1 VVINILTEGS
11 AVALLFYN
19 LHQFKDST
27 LVFVSCDNEPENNDT
42 NDNESSENTDNNDNN
57 GSGDSGDN
65 NGDNSGDNGG
75 EPGEPD
81 VGIDPDDLFR
91 VYSDTLYLEYDV
103 KTLPSEIVIPSTIDG
118 QSFTKIYNEL
128 FKDKDTIVSVTI
140 SDSVTSIGN
149 KCFAGCTSLKSISAK
164 GVTSIGTS
172 AFEGCSALESVSFD
186 SLTQISMKAFKDC
199 TSLESTSFPKVILVA
214 ESAFSGCTSLVSIK
228 FPEITSFSGQYA
240 FSGCKKLYS
249 IYISSEVHSNPGYA
263 CSMQNGSETFKNCTS
278 LKKIY
283 VPSDSVDNFKNATSS
298 WGAYADL
305 IFQLPTT

>member
-1 VVINILTEGS
+1 MPQKAGYSFNRGETMKRIVYLLLIMIL
-11 AVALLFYN
+11 AV
-19 LHQFKDST
+19 S
-27 LVFVSCDNEPENNDT
+27 LVFVSCDTEPEDNGTNN
-42 NDNESSENTDNNDNN
+42 NESSENDNN
-57 GSGDSGDN
+57 GSGDS
-65 NGDNSGDNGG
+65 GDNSGDNGG
-75 EPGEPD
+75 EPGESD
-81 VGIDPDDLFR
+81 VVIDPDDLFR
-91 VYSDTLYLEYDV
+91 VYNDTLYLEYEV

-199 TSLESTSFPKVILVA
+199 TSLKSTSFPKVLLVA
-214 ESAFSGCTSLVSIK
+214 EYAFSGCTSLVSIK
-228 FPEITSFSGQYA
+228 FPEITSFTGKYA
-240 FSGCKKLYS
+240 FSGCTDLYS

-263 CSMQNGSETFKNCTS
+263 CSMDTGSETFKDCTS
-278 LKKIY
+278 LEKIY

-298 WGAYADL
+298 WGVYAKL

>member
-1 VVINILTEGS
+1 MKRIVYFLLIMIL
-11 AVALLFYN
+11 AV
-19 LHQFKDST
+19 S

-81 VGIDPDDLFR
+81 VVIDPDDLFR
-91 VYSDTLYLEYDV
+91 VYSDTLYLEYEV
-103 KTLPSEIVIPSTIDG
+103 KILPSEIVIPSTIDG
-118 QSFTKIYNEL
+118 LSFTKIYDNL
-128 FKDKDTIVSVTI
+128 FEDKDTIVSVTI
-140 SDSVTSIGN
+140 PDSVTSIGK

-164 GVTSIGTS
+164 GVTSIGSSAFAGCSALKSASFDSLEQISMS
-172 AFEGCSALESVSFD
+172 AFEG
-186 SLTQISMKAFKDC
+186 C
-199 TSLESTSFPKVILVA
+199 TSLESTSFPKVTLVA

-228 FPEITSFSGQYA
+228 FPEITSFSGKYA
-240 FSGCKKLYS
+240 FSGCTKLYS

-263 CSMQNGSETFKNCTS
+263 CSMQNGSETFKDCTS
-278 LKKIY
+278 LKKIF

-298 WGAYADL
+298 WGVYANL
-305 IFQLPTT
+305 IYQLPTT

>member
-1 VVINILTEGS
+1 MKRIVYFLLIMIL
-11 AVALLFYN
+11 AV
-19 LHQFKDST
+19 S
-27 LVFVSCDNEPENNDT
+27 LVFVSCENEPENNDT

-75 EPGEPD
+75 DSGEPD
-81 VGIDPDDLFR
+81 IVIAPDDLFR
-91 VYSDTLYLEYDV
+91 VNKDTLYLEYDV

-172 AFEGCSALESVSFD
+172 AFEGCSALEIVSFD

-199 TSLESTSFPKVILVA
+199 MSLKSTFFPKVTLVA
-214 ESAFSGCTSLVSIK
+214 ESAFSGCTSLESIK

-240 FSGCKKLYS
+240 FSGCTKLYS

-278 LKKIY
+278 LKKIF
-283 VPSDSVDNFKNATSS
+283 VPSDSVDNFKNATLS
-298 WGAYADL
+298 WGVYKNL
-305 IFQLPTT
+305 IYQLPTT

>member
-1 VVINILTEGS
+1 MKRIVYFLLIMIL
-11 AVALLFYN
+11 AV
-19 LHQFKDST
+19 S

-65 NGDNSGDNGG
+65 SGDNGG
-75 EPGEPD
+75 DSGEPD
-81 VGIDPDDLFR
+81 VVIDPDDLFR
-91 VYSDTLYLEYDV
+91 VYNDTLYLENKV

-199 TSLESTSFPKVILVA
+199 TSLKSTSFPKVLLVA
-214 ESAFSGCTSLVSIK
+214 EYAFSGCTSLVSIK
-228 FPEITSFSGQYA
+228 FPEITSFSGQKA
-240 FSGCKKLYS
+240 FSGCTNLYS
-249 IYISSEVHSNPGYA
+249 IYISSEVNSNPVYV
-263 CSMQNGSETFKNCTS
+263 CSMMNDSDTFMNCTS
-278 LKKIY
+278 LEKIY

-298 WGAYADL
+298 WGVYAKL